1 MMRRVVLQFWISLD
15 GYSCDEGTELYRVMQ
30 EMPDDEQ
37 WDEYGVS
44 RLRQAGTHIMGRVT
58 YETMAEFW
66 PKFDNPVAG
75 AMNDIPKVVFSR
87 TLRSAGW
94 TESRI
99 ASGDTA
105 EEIARLKAEP
115 GGEIVAH
122 GGVQFARSLIR
133 LGLVDEYRLAVLPVA
148 VGQGQRL
155 FTDLDHALT
164 LRLVTCRAFSSG
176 LLELVYSPS

>member
-1 MMRRVVLQFWISLD
+1 MRRVVLQFWISLD
-15 GYSCDEGTELYRVMQ
+15 GYSCDEGTELFRLMQ

-37 WDEYGVS
+37 ADEYFVS
-44 RLRQAGTHIMGRVT
+44 QLRRAGSHIMGRAT
-58 YETMAEFW
+58 YESMAEFW
-66 PKFDNPVAG
+66 PKSDSPVAG

-87 TLRSAGW
+87 TLRHASW
-94 TESRI
+94 PESRI

-105 EEIARLKAEP
+105 AEVARLKAEP

-122 GGVQFARSLIR
+122 GGVRFVRSLIR
-133 LGLVDEYRLAVLPVA
+133 LGLVDEFRLWVLPAA
-148 VGQGQRL
+148 VGQGERL

-164 LRLVTCRAFSSG
+164 LRLVTCKAFPSG